1 MDQKNKELGCKDF
14 DKILGKNSNVG
25 KRLEFI
31 ILGDA
36 NPKYEGGFMDKKHGK
51 LTKFGEATVKQLDLL
66 TGTTRRRLRDGE
78 WVEDSVSI
86 ETFSSDDVIDTRLR
100 LEKPLPPPRW
110 RQQMG
115 LHS

>member
-1 MDQKNKELGCKDF
+1 MDRKIKELEGKNF
-14 DKILGKNSNVG
+14 EKFLGKNSNVG
-25 KRLEFI
+25 KRPEFI

-36 NPKYEGGFMDKKHGK
+36 NPKYEGGFMDKKHGR
-51 LTKFGEATVKQLDLL
+51 LTKIGEATVKQLDLL

-100 LEKPLPPPRW
+100 LEKPLLPPRW
-110 RQQMG
+110 RRHMG
-115 LHS
+115 LDK